1 MVTGRSHELKARKM
15 GLFQTDERRRCTKAQ
30 FKRNKEHFEQ
40 EIMQSYPSRVKEQ
53 RHGAQNENNR
63 SPLSTC
69 SMFFLLLLFWLVL

>member
-1 MVTGRSHELKARKM
+1 MNLKRERWEIER
-15 GLFQTDERRRCTKAQ
+15 LFQTDERRRCTKAQ

-53 RHGAQNENNR
+53 RHGAENENHR

-69 SMFFLLLLFWLVL
+69 SMFFLLLLFWLVF